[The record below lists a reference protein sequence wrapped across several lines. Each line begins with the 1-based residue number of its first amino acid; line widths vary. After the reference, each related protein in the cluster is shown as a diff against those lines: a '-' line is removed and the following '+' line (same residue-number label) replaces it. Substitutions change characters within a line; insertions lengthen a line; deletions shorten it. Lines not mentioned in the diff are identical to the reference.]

1 MRSHD
6 THGVTSYS
14 GVNAVDAVCSEDGS
28 VQIADIWLDR
38 TTLYSRLTV
47 QCCVEAVGV
56 NSSGY

>member
-1 MRSHD
+1 MD
-6 THGVTSYS
+6 
-14 GVNAVDAVCSEDGS
+14 AVDAVCSEDGS